1 MNQSPLPEDFSQ
13 WPENP
18 HELLGVKLGCTLKDL
33 KRNYSRLIR
42 YYKPEHH
49 PEAFRRIR
57 IAYEQVQ
64 GYLEYFASY
73 EPVSKSEHEA
83 TVDPESCSFQNEDL
97 TTIDQPVE
105 KATDF
110 SIRLPT
116 VDSLWEQAIKG
127 EEEQAYYG
135 LIELHERAPGR
146 SSIVLRLYWL
156 LTLNRK
162 LDSTRVPADW
172 LVGILIENQLL
183 GPASELYR
191 REIEWFPEEAFS
203 AIRQNPSNRCQPKT
217 ADGVPRVGAGNRPPK
232 CSAGS
237 HRRRPEIMAAQ
248 FQFLDEEGWVELLLQ
263 VVHSSVWYDQ
273 PAVAGVVAI
282 SSKRF

>member
-83 TVDPESCSFQNEDL
+83 TVDPESCSFS
-97 TTIDQPVE
+97 
-105 KATDF
+105 K
-110 SIRLPT
+110 
-116 VDSLWEQAIKG
+116 
-127 EEEQAYYG
+127 
-135 LIELHERAPGR
+135 
-146 SSIVLRLYWL
+146 
-156 LTLNRK
+156 
-162 LDSTRVPADW
+162 
-172 LVGILIENQLL
+172 
-183 GPASELYR
+183 
-191 REIEWFPEEAFS
+191 
-203 AIRQNPSNRCQPKT
+203 
-217 ADGVPRVGAGNRPPK
+217 
-232 CSAGS
+232 
-237 HRRRPEIMAAQ
+237 RRP
-248 FQFLDEEGWVELLLQ
+248 D
-263 VVHSSVWYDQ
+263 D
-273 PAVAGVVAI
+273 
-282 SSKRF
+282 K